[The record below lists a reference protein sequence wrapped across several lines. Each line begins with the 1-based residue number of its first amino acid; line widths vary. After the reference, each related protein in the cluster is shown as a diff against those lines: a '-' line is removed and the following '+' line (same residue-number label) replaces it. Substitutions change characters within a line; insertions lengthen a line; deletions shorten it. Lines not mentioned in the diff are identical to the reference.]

1 MHVKHTLFMK
11 LCLFFSLISWSTGV
25 YAQNFVVTGKVTSNG
40 ESVIGATVQVKGKIA
55 GTITDIDGNYRLT
68 LENSK
73 ETLVFSFIGYQ
84 SKEVTVNGK
93 NVINV
98 ELEEDVAQLEEVVVV
113 GYGTMRKKDLTGAI
127 TRIST
132 ENTTQSVTSVAEM
145 LRGTVA
151 GFSAGFGT
159 SAKGGGSMLI
169 RGEKSINASNSPLIV
184 LDGVIYS
191 GQMTDINPN
200 DIEQIDVLKDASSTA
215 VYGAKAAN
223 GVVLITTKKGTSST
237 KPIINFSGTWGLSMV
252 NSLPEV
258 YEGEDFINFRRDVE
272 VSKNPSKAA
281 TGYFDNPAHMSN
293 ADLANWM
300 GNDKGDPTSIW
311 LTRLEFTNTEV
322 NNYLAGR
329 LVDWRDVIYQDVALR
344 QDYTVSVAGKK
355 DEMSYY
361 SSINYLKNESN
372 VRGGGLHSFLFC
384 VSVFLNSR
392 IWLIRLSKRRAL

>member
-1 MHVKHTLFMK
+1 MLR
-11 LCLFFSLISWSTGV
+11 TGV
-25 YAQNFVVTGKVTSNG
+25 AGLSVGIETDTKGNTSMM
-40 ESVIGATVQVKGKIA
+40 V
-55 GTITDIDGNYRLT
+55 R
-68 LENSK
+68 
-73 ETLVFSFIGYQ
+73 
-84 SKEVTVNGK
+84 GK
-93 NVINV
+93 NNLRATSTDKSS
-98 ELEEDVAQLEEVVVV
+98 LE
-113 GYGTMRKKDLTGAI
+113 
-127 TRIST
+127 
-132 ENTTQSVTSVAEM
+132 
-145 LRGTVA
+145 
-151 GFSAGFGT
+151 
-159 SAKGGGSMLI
+159 
-169 RGEKSINASNSPLIV
+169 PLIV

-372 VRGGGLHSFLFC
+372 VRGGGYSAIRARINLENKIQSFLTYG
-384 VSVFLNSR
+384 VN
-392 IWLIRLSKRRAL
+392 AQ